1 MSKSNKLAKLK
12 IVHANQQNWRCYYC
26 GFPMWQGDPTIFAAR
41 YRLPAAAL
49 NRFQCTAEHMQPRMN
64 GGEDRRENIVAACQF
79 CNQTRHRMSEVL
91 SPAAF
96 RQHVSKRVRTGKWHP
111 REFRSLSNDI

>member
-1 MSKSNKLAKLK
+1 
-12 IVHANQQNWRCYYC
+12 
-26 GFPMWQGDPTIFAAR
+26 
-41 YRLPAAAL
+41 
-49 NRFQCTAEHMQPRMN
+49 MQPRTN
-64 GGEDRRENIVAACQF
+64 GGEDIHANIVAACKF

-111 REFRSLSNDI
+111 REFRPLSKRDTTSP